1 MALWMD
7 ATLPWTAFLNPATMF
22 VMSTVPAAAPPTA
35 EHKENEQTSEDQP
48 DQPTS
53 HHHPASFL
61 SPFVLS
67 FFFSPIDKECIRHAI
82 FLVPPR
88 VLIIKDL
95 RSKDDLIVAT

>member
-1 MALWMD
+1 MD
-7 ATLPWTAFLNPATMF
+7 TTLPWTAFFNPVAMF
-22 VMSTVPAAAPPTA
+22 AMTTVPAAAPPPA
-35 EHKENEQTSEDQP
+35 EHKENEQSSEDQP

-61 SPFVLS
+61 GPFVFS

-82 FLVPPR
+82 FLVSPCL
-88 VLIIKDL
+88 LIIKDL